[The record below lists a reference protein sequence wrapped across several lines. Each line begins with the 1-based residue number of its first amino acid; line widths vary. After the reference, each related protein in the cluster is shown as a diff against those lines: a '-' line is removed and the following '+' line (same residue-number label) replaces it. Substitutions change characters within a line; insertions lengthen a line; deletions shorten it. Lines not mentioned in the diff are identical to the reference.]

1 MRRPM
6 IRGLGPRRPQPA
18 PVRCG
23 DGRHALRTGRLVL
36 HTPRDFLDVE
46 MGAAA
51 GADADAQRWFGWIP
65 DSIVTP
71 ETATH
76 LLGIHDGNRAER
88 LRAFPKAVR
97 RELIQPVVLPGP
109 AEEQRLLAVDPAT
122 GLVAGMSSL
131 TPDRHGAIGIWL
143 APAFRGR
150 GLGTELVAAT
160 ARFGHEHLGLDSV
173 RAGTESSNHRC
184 RGALSAAGFVPD
196 DGPALH
202 TLPDG
207 RVVDS
212 AWYRHEAA
220 GTARCPA
227 VPEGAV
233 IRA

>member
-1 MRRPM
+1 
-6 IRGLGPRRPQPA
+6 
-18 PVRCG
+18 
-23 DGRHALRTGRLVL
+23 
-36 HTPRDFLDVE
+36 

-51 GADADAQRWFGWIP
+51 GADADVQRWFGWIP

-71 ETATH
+71 ETAAH

-109 AEEQRLLAVDPAT
+109 TEGQGLLAVDPAT

-131 TPDRHGAIGIWL
+131 TPDDDGVIGIWL

-160 ARFGHEHLGLDSV
+160 ARFGHEHLGLASV
-173 RAGTESSNHRC
+173 RAGTETSNHRC
-184 RGALSAAGFVPD
+184 RGALSAAGFVPY

-202 TLPDG
+202 TLPEAGSSTPPGTGTRRPAPPAAPPSRRAPSAG
-207 RVVDS
+207 RERGHPAGQEIAYHWLAQPVLMVLVDCS
-212 AWYRHEAA
+212 ARFTVGGSE
-220 GTARCPA
+220 
-227 VPEGAV
+227 V
-233 IRA
+233 